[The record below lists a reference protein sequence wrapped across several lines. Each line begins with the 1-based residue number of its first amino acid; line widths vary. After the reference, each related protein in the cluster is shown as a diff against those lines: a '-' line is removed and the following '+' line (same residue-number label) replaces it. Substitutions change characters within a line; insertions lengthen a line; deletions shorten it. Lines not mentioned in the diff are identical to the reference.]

1 MTGSPLR
8 HTVPCMTCTFLFS
21 LAVTVCA
28 AEIEV
33 PASDLP
39 LKIAVPVEKSF
50 RTFQTDVVALR
61 EKGAPVSQAI
71 LAFPAPAVAENGTP
85 DENRV
90 LLMATIPPSE
100 KKRTFTILDSSM
112 GGSPFQFEEVGDKSL
127 LLKYRQ
133 TPYWRYNHGLITRE
147 DLPESE
153 RRRTRGCYLH
163 PLFGID
169 GEILTADFP
178 KDHYHHH
185 GIFWTWPHVKIEGE
199 EKEYDLWTDR
209 GIQQRFLK
217 FLGKHP
223 DVVGA
228 VLGVENGWF
237 VGDRKVMI
245 ERIWMRSY
253 PEEEGRRVLDLE
265 MIWIPVDRAI
275 TLRGAANK
283 SYGGLTVRFDP
294 PGKLGSRH
302 EASTI
307 TNPDGVAEGDLPE
320 TKMPWADFTSKFGEK
335 EDKSGAAIF
344 IPKSH
349 PDYPPTWLARHYGA
363 MCVGWPGVKDR
374 PFPPGEPIHLQYRI
388 LVHRGELPTEK
399 LQALYDAY
407 LTGRNA
413 KAVESKDHPKKE
425 K

>member
-1 MTGSPLR
+1 MTRNQPHRVALWISFA
-8 HTVPCMTCTFLFS
+8 FLFAFPTMVCR
-21 LAVTVCA
+21 AV
-28 AEIEV
+28 EIEV
-33 PASDLP
+33 PASKLP
-39 LKIAVPVEKSF
+39 LRLAVPMEKTFHTF
-50 RTFQTDVVALR
+50 RTQVVALR
-61 EKGAPVSQAI
+61 EKDAPPAQGVV
-71 LAFPAPAVAENGTP
+71 AFPAPAVAEDGTP

-90 LLMATIPPSE
+90 LLMATVPPADR
-100 KKRTFTILDSSM
+100 KRTFEVLDSSM
-112 GGSPFQFEEVGDKSL
+112 GGNPFEFEEVEGKSL
-127 LLKYRQ
+127 LLKYGNK
-133 TPYWRYNHGLITRE
+133 PYWQYNYGLITRD

-169 GEILTADFP
+169 GEVMTADFP

-209 GIQQRFLK
+209 GIQQRFVK
-217 FLGKHP
+217 ILGKHP
-223 DVVGA
+223 DIVGA

-253 PEEEGRRVLDLE
+253 HETDGFRVLDLE

-294 PGKLGSRH
+294 PGKPGSRH

-307 TNPDGVAEGDLPE
+307 TSPDGVAEGDLPE
-320 TKMPWADFTSKFGEK
+320 TAMPWADFSSLFGDRE
-335 EDKSGAAIF
+335 EKSGAAIF

-374 PFPPGEPIHLQYRI
+374 QFPPGKPIHLEYRL
-388 LVHRGELPTEK
+388 LVHDGILAPEK
-399 LQALYDAY
+399 LRQLYDAY
-407 LTGRNA
+407 LVARKA
-413 KAVESKDHPKKE
+413 KAVESNETSKE
-425 K
+425 E